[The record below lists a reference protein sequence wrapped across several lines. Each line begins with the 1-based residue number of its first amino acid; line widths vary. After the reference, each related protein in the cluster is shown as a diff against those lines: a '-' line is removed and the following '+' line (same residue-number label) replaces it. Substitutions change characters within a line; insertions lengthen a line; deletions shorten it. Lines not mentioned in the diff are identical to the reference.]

1 MQRIFVDTNILL
13 DLLGERHP
21 YYQAAAKLA
30 TLADMGKVSL
40 VVSPISFTTA
50 DHIIS
55 KYDGPKM
62 AREKLRK
69 FKILA
74 EVCDVSEPVI
84 EKALNSSFKDFED
97 AVQYYCAIA
106 SRSDV
111 IITRDMNDFKQASIP
126 VMTAD
131 AYLKTMIY

>member
-21 YYQAAAKLA
+21 HYQAAAQLA

-50 DHIIS
+50 DYIIS
-55 KYDGPKM
+55 KYDGAKK
-62 AREKLRK
+62 AKEKLRK

-74 EVCDVSEPVI
+74 EVCNVGEPII

-106 SRSDV
+106 SGCEV
-111 IITRDMNDFKQASIP
+111 IITRDMTDFKQASIP

-131 AYLKTMIY
+131 AYLKSVKR